1 MVCPLGQIATF
12 SVNAAFLAQTAPFL
26 FHEFG
31 IHSGDVHAAWV
42 GTGRHR
48 IEAIQESP
56 QNAIRFS
63 TLQNSCQPKNTEMT
77 SATESFRIAFRV
89 SDKQF
94 VVRDATDTDVFAGT
108 YRDVESWLDQRENT
122 VSALRAEETMGESET
137 DAAAAVLKATMLT
150 QEMIDKALAPDA
162 EPAPE
167 PVAETEVKTPSFRS
181 RLFGR
186 KQKVK

>member
-1 MVCPLGQIATF
+1 MFPVKACESVCTQRALHGWSVLSGRLRLFRYMLRF
-12 SVNAAFLAQTAPFL
+12 SLKQLHFCFTSLAFTQVMCMQPESERA
-26 FHEFG
+26 
-31 IHSGDVHAAWV
+31 V
-42 GTGRHR
+42 TGSMR
-48 IEAIQESP
+48 IKNRP
-56 QNAIRFS
+56 KTRIRFS

-150 QEMIDKALAPDA
+150 QEMIDKALS
-162 EPAPE
+162 
-167 PVAETEVKTPSFRS
+167 TLR
-181 RLFGR
+181 
-186 KQKVK
+186 